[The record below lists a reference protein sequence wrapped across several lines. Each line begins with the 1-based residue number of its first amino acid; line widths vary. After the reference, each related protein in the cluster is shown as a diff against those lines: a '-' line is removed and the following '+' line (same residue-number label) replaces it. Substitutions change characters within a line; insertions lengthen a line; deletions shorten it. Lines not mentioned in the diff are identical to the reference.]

1 MTDDSVVPVGDRL
14 RGLRE
19 AQGLDLSDIAA
30 RTRIPLRHLAAVEAS
45 DYAALPSQ
53 TYALGFVRSYAR
65 AVGAS
70 DTELAAQ
77 LRAELGREPLP
88 EPGRQTYEP
97 VDEARLPSKLLAW
110 TALVLAILVV
120 GGYALWRS
128 QRMGGDYALGTPV
141 EAPATPPVTK
151 TAAAPVSSA
160 AGKVT
165 LTATAPVWVRISD
178 GATNLVMRELAVNER
193 YDVPATAVDPRIQTG
208 KAEAL
213 TVTVD
218 GKPVAPLGPP
228 AKTIK
233 NVSLKA
239 AALTAAP
246 SGPLVAAPVA
256 PNITSADNAASPAP
270 AQ

>member
-1 MTDDSVVPVGDRL
+1 MTDDSAVPVGDRL

-30 RTRIPLRHLAAVEAS
+30 RTRIPLRHLAAVEDS

-88 EPGRQTYEP
+88 EPGRQVYEP
-97 VDEARLPSKLLAW
+97 VDPARLPSRLLAW
-110 TALVLAILVV
+110 TALVLAILVI

-128 QRMGGDYALGTPV
+128 HRLGGDDALPTPV
-141 EAPATPPVTK
+141 EAPATPPLTK
-151 TAAAPVSSA
+151 TTPDPANVVPNANGLV
-160 AGKVT
+160 V
-165 LTATAPVWVRISD
+165 LTATAPVWVKISD
-178 GATNLVMRELAVNER
+178 GATNLVMRELAANER
-193 YDVPATAVDPRIQTG
+193 YEVPATAADPRIQTG

-213 TVTVD
+213 SVTVD

-228 AKTIK
+228 ARTIK
-233 NVSLKA
+233 NISLKA
-239 AALTAAP
+239 AALMAIP
-246 SGPLVAAPVA
+246 VSGPVA
-256 PNITSADNAASPAP
+256 PVRANGDNAASPAP